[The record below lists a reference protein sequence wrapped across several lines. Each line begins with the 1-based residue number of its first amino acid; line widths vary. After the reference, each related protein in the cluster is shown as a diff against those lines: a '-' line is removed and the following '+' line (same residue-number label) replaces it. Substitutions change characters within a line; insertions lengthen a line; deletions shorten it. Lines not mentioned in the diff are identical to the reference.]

1 MKQAFLMM
9 AHKNEEQTKRLIEW
23 IADENHQVYV
33 HIDQKSEE
41 MFVSLSQ
48 YFNENPH
55 VFFVKQRISIH
66 WGGY

>member
-33 HIDQKSEE
+33 HIDQK
-41 MFVSLSQ
+41 
-48 YFNENPH
+48 
-55 VFFVKQRISIH
+55 K
-66 WGGY
+66 